1 MNLQIGA
8 DRLKYTFLY
17 LLTLGYTLSFVQ
29 IKIMYQ
35 AVPHKDE
42 EESNE
47 LERHEE
53 EKRNMNDAVVVRA
66 GQRYG

>member
-1 MNLQIGA
+1 MKCNS
-8 DRLKYTFLY
+8 FY
-17 LLTLGYTLSFVQ
+17 LLILGSTLSFVQ

-53 EKRNMNDAVVVRA
+53 EKRNMNGAVVIRA
-66 GQRYG
+66 GQRYGSKSVL